1 MVVTPSLSTFNQVCW
16 AAPSDFGSSEAG
28 PAHRPNPGQADA
40 NSVSDQT
47 GEGSAR
53 IVGGTERILVVEDEP
68 HVRQFVVTQL
78 AKLGYETHETGD
90 GRSALAL
97 LNDNR
102 DFDLLFT
109 DIILPD
115 RMSGLE
121 LAVQARKLQPGL
133 KVLFTSGY
141 SGEAVAKERLAS
153 ETFHLLRKPYR
164 RQELAAS
171 LRLALD
177 SDV

>member
-1 MVVTPSLSTFNQVCW
+1 MVVTLSLSTFNQVCW
-16 AAPSDFGSSEAG
+16 AALSNFGSSEAG
-28 PAHRPNPGQADA
+28 TGNRLSPGQADA
-40 NSVSDQT
+40 SSVSDQT

-102 DFDLLFT
+102 FDLLFT
-109 DIILPD
+109 DIVLPD

-141 SGEAVAKERLAS
+141 SEEAVAKERLAN

-164 RQELAAS
+164 RQELAAI